1 MLGHLVPVTDR
12 YAVTRP
18 NIAEFEMNGSESS
31 DHFDVLL
38 ISGSR

>member
-18 NIAEFEMNGSESS
+18 NIAEFEMNGS